1 MVAAFPS
8 GEKEIPDEITPD
20 GIARQRLLLLT
31 EQPPSAGHAMVM
43 RWVPAGTSS
52 MAVGT
57 VEALKSAVASGVGMA
72 ILPEIAVSGNIPNVT
87 LRPLRPPIV
96 RTLALIEHRNKPNEP
111 ALEIVRNALLELR
124 TPMAAKR
131 NTSRRPTKSSRRP

>member
-1 MVAAFPS
+1 
-8 GEKEIPDEITPD
+8 
-20 GIARQRLLLLT
+20 
-31 EQPPSAGHAMVM
+31 
-43 RWVPAGTSS
+43 
-52 MAVGT
+52 
-57 VEALKSAVASGVGMA
+57 MA

-124 TPMAAKR
+124 TPMVAKR